1 MDLLE
6 KYKETWKN
14 QPEDTQTVSKEE
26 IYKLSLKK
34 STSIVKWILI
44 IGIAE
49 FLFLFFLGLII
60 SDDKD
65 DNLPIILEYCS
76 IILSI
81 ISYIGVF
88 YYLYHFYKNYKK
100 ISVVANTKGLM
111 ENILTTRKTVKN
123 YIKFNISIFAIGM
136 LLILPFMLYGEYLE
150 KGSAVAVGMAF
161 FMIPVFVILYYLYK
175 GFYHLLYGW
184 LLDKLYYNHK
194 ELMTIEELE

>member
-49 FLFLFFLGLII
+49 FLFFFLLGFIPT
-60 SDDKD
+60 DEKD
-65 DNLPIILEYCS
+65 DNHPIILEYCS

-123 YIKFNISIFAIGM
+123 YIKFNISIFGIAM
-136 LLILPFMLYGEYLE
+136 LLIFPFMLYEKYLE
-150 KGSAVAVGMAF
+150 EGSAVTIGMAIFTIPIF
-161 FMIPVFVILYYLYK
+161 FIFYYLYK
-175 GFYHLLYGW
+175 GFYRLLYGW

-194 ELMTIEELE
+194 ELLKLEELE